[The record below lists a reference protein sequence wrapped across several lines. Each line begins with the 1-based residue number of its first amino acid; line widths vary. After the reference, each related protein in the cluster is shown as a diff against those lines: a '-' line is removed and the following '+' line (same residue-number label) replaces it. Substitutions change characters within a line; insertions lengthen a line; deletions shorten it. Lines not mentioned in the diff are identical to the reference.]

1 VNNRTSVFL
10 AAVLL
15 PALCYA
21 QAEPTLETIVVTGSY
36 TPLPISMLTSSV
48 STLDQSALQALNKS
62 NIADVFKTMPGLSVE
77 EQGGAGGLSAVSI
90 RGGEA
95 NFTLVL
101 IDGVPQNDP
110 SNSRGGSFDFA
121 NLDPASVERIEVVRG
136 PQSAVYGSD
145 SLAGVINVITRRGQE
160 GHRQQLRA
168 EWGQDDFQNLQ
179 FGASGSLQNLHYA
192 IDLAHRDSGE
202 QVQGSTRETDSANI
216 RLLWQITDV
225 HELHASY
232 RYLDGERSTYPEQSG
247 GPEFALSDALDHS
260 DFKDETFSL
269 AWQLQ
274 LSERWRSTLRGD
286 RFVHK
291 EEYTSPGIEPFYA
304 VPPNAANTA
313 FQRDQ
318 LHWVNTL
325 HMSDSY
331 QLNLGAD
338 YRHEKGESQGIL
350 DLGFI
355 QLPTDFEL
363 DRNTTG
369 LFAELHARPLQ
380 ALTVQAS
387 VRYDDP
393 SDFNSETTFKLG
405 SKVQLNQALALS
417 ANWGEAFKL
426 PSFFALGHALVGNPY
441 LKPETARGW
450 DINLDWRVAQDMEV
464 SATYFFNDYR
474 DLVDFDP
481 ERFININ
488 RSQVETQGAEL
499 QLDWQL
505 NQSLGLQARATYTD
519 VDVKEGSS
527 VLLGRPQWLAGA
539 TGHWQISGDWAS
551 TLDYQWVGAQ
561 YASSLHTGEFVVEEL
576 NNYHRLDWNIRY
588 QLNRSIA
595 LDLALDNL
603 LDEDYQTA
611 VGFVAAGRTARL
623 AITASKLF

>member
-1 VNNRTSVFL
+1 MNNRTPILL
-10 AAVLL
+10 AAILL
-15 PALCYA
+15 PELGYS
-21 QAEPTLETIVVTGSY
+21 QAGPTLETIVVTGSY
-36 TPLPISMLTSSV
+36 APLPISTLTSSV
-48 STLDQSALQALNKS
+48 STLDQSALQTLNKS
-62 NIADVFKTMPGLSVE
+62 NIADVLKTIAGLSVE

-121 NLDPASVERIEVVRG
+121 NLNPSSVERIEIVRG

-145 SLAGVINVITRRGQE
+145 SLAGAINVITKQGHE

-168 EWGQDDFQNLQ
+168 EWGQDDFQNLHL
-179 FGASGSLQNLHYA
+179 GASGSLQNLQYA

-202 QVQGSTRETDSANI
+202 QVQGSTRETDSGNI
-216 RLLWQITDV
+216 RLKWQITDAQQ
-225 HELHASY
+225 LNTSY
-232 RYLDGERSTYPEQSG
+232 RYLDGKRSSYPEQSG
-247 GPEFALSDALDHS
+247 GPEFALSDELDHS
-260 DFKDETFSL
+260 NFKDETFSV

-274 LSERWRSTLRGD
+274 LSEHWQSTLRGD
-286 RFVHK
+286 RFVH
-291 EEYTSPGIEPFYA
+291 EEDYTSPGIEPFHA
-304 VPPNAANTA
+304 VPPNAADTE

-325 HMSDSY
+325 QLSDSY

-338 YRHEKGESQGIL
+338 YRHEDGESRGIL

-369 LFAELHARPLQ
+369 LFAELHARPFQ

-387 VRYDDP
+387 ARYDDP
-393 SDFNSETTFKLG
+393 SDFNSETTLKLG
-405 SKVQLNQALALS
+405 GKYQLNPALALS
-417 ANWGEAFKL
+417 ANWGEAYKL
-426 PSFFALGHALVGNPY
+426 PSFFALGHALVGNPN
-441 LKPETARGW
+441 LKPESVQSW
-450 DINLDWRVAQDMEV
+450 DMGLDWRASQDLRLSV
-464 SATYFFNDYR
+464 TYFFNDYS
-474 DLVDFDP
+474 DLIDFDP
-481 ERFININ
+481 EQFINVN
-488 RSQVETQGAEL
+488 RSQVETRGVEM

-519 VDVKEGSS
+519 IDVKEDGS
-527 VLLGRPQWLAGA
+527 VLLGRPEWLAGT
-539 TGHWQISGDWAS
+539 TGQWQISGDWS
-551 TLDYQWVGAQ
+551 TTLDYQWVGEQ

-588 QLNRSIA
+588 QLNPSIA

-611 VGFVAAGRTARL
+611 VGFVAAGRTVRL
-623 AITASKLF
+623 AITASNIF